1 MSSDAAGGDA
11 GTRSAATW
19 PVGLPA
25 LGHTMEA
32 GAVREW
38 LVSEGDR
45 VARGDVLAVVESD
58 KVSIEIEA
66 PAEGIVL
73 AIAVEAGQEVPVGTV
88 IATVGQEAGADA
100 AGAAPAP
107 TSLDAPGGRP
117 PADPVAPEA
126 ALAERRRE
134 GKADR
139 RQATPLARRLA
150 HHHGIDLHA
159 LKGSGPAGRIHKAD
173 VLAEVAACGLVQGQ
187 EPGSTGIDGRERWQ
201 RLPRRRRTVAERM
214 LRSWHDQPM
223 VTLNRRADV
232 TDLLEHRAALA
243 DRPSLTVLVAA
254 AFAQALRDHPRLNGR
269 IDGERVLACR
279 SVDLSLAVA
288 LEDGVV
294 APVVRDAGTLPLAA
308 LAREIGRLTAAAREG
323 RLAERDVADGTA
335 TLSNL
340 GALGIESFSP
350 ILTPGQI
357 ATLGVGAVDRVA
369 RERPAG
375 FAFRSEM
382 HLSLTFD
389 HRAVDGADGARL
401 LRDVAALLQAPDRLL
416 ETPSKDAT

>member
-1 MSSDAAGGDA
+1 
-11 GTRSAATW
+11 
-19 PVGLPA
+19 
-25 LGHTMEA
+25 MEA

-38 LVSEGDR
+38 LVCEGDR

-66 PAEGIVL
+66 PADGVVL
-73 AIAVEAGQEVPVGTV
+73 EIAVGAGREVPVGTV
-88 IATVGQEAGADA
+88 IATIGKEAGADA
-100 AGAAPAP
+100 AVAAPAP
-107 TSLDAPGGRP
+107 VPSDCPGLPAPAE
-117 PADPVAPEA
+117 PATGDA
-126 ALAERRRE
+126 ALAEWRRA
-134 GKADR
+134 GKAHR
-139 RQATPLARRLA
+139 RYATPLARRLG
-150 HHHGIDLHA
+150 HQHGIDLHA
-159 LKGSGPAGRIHKAD
+159 LKGSGPAGRIHKSD
-173 VLAEVAACGLVQGQ
+173 VLAAVAARGSADG
-187 EPGSTGIDGRERWQ
+187 PGPVGAAGREPWQ
-201 RLPRRRRTVAERM
+201 RMPRRRRTVAERM

-232 TDLLEHRAALA
+232 TDLLEHRAAIP
-243 DRPSLTVLVAA
+243 DRPSWTVLIAA
-254 AFAQALRDHPRLNGR
+254 AFARALRDHPRLNGR

-288 LEDGVV
+288 LDDGVV
-294 APVVRDAGTLPLAA
+294 APVVRGAETLSLAA
-308 LAREIGRLTAAAREG
+308 LAGEIGRLTAAARTG
-323 RLAERDVADGTA
+323 RLTERDVADGTA
-335 TLSNL
+335 TVSNL

-401 LRDVAALLQAPDRLL
+401 LQDVATLLQDPDRLL
-416 ETPSKDAT
+416 ENAPKDATR

>member
-1 MSSDAAGGDA
+1 
-11 GTRSAATW
+11 
-19 PVGLPA
+19 
-25 LGHTMEA
+25 MEA

-45 VARGDVLAVVESD
+45 VARGDVMAVVESD

-66 PAEGIVL
+66 PADGVVL
-73 AIAVEAGQEVPVGTV
+73 EIAVQAGREVPVGTV
-88 IATVGQEAGADA
+88 IATIGKETGADA
-100 AGAAPAP
+100 AAAAPAP
-107 TSLDAPGGRP
+107 ALPGSRDPSG
-117 PADPVAPEA
+117 PAEPVAQDA
-126 ALAERRRE
+126 ALADRRRA
-134 GKADR
+134 GKAHR
-139 RQATPLARRLA
+139 RQATPLARRLG
-150 HHHGIDLHA
+150 HQHGIDLHA
-159 LKGSGPAGRIHKAD
+159 LKGSGPAGRIHKSD
-173 VLAEVAACGLVQGQ
+173 VLAAVAARGSLQQPGPSGDDDR
-187 EPGSTGIDGRERWQ
+187 EPWQ

-232 TDLLEHRAALA
+232 TDLLEHRAAMP
-243 DRPSLTVLVAA
+243 DRPSWTVLIAA
-254 AFAQALRDHPRLNGR
+254 AFARALRDHPRLNGR

-288 LEDGVV
+288 LDDGVV
-294 APVVRDAGTLPLAA
+294 APVVRGAETLSLAA
-308 LAREIGRLTAAAREG
+308 LAGEIGRLTAAARAG
-323 RLAERDVADGTA
+323 RLTERDVADGTA
-335 TLSNL
+335 TVSNL

-401 LRDVAALLQAPDRLL
+401 LQAVATLLQDPDRLL
-416 ETPSKDAT
+416 ETAPKDATR